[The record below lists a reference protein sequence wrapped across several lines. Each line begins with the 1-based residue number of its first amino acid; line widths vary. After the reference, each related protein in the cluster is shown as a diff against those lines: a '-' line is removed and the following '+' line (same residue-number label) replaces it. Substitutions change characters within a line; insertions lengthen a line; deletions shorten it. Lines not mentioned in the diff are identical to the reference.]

1 MASEDSARRS
11 GRSYAEAI
19 VLAAT
24 GAGLASLTWR
34 RWPDLLVDFGQ
45 QLYIPW
51 RLSQGERLGRDIFYL
66 HGPLSQHWHAL
77 LFSLFGVSFSTLIGA
92 NLLVVAT
99 LTIVLHRITLRL
111 ADRTAAFL
119 AALAFLTLFAF
130 AQYVQVGN
138 YNFMAPYTHEAAHGT
153 LLACAMVLFL
163 LRWLEEGHR
172 RDAGVAGILLGLTLL
187 TKAEVAL
194 SAVAAVLSAVAAASL
209 RPKPARPSRAAVV
222 LLAGGAVLPGAL
234 FFLFFSTYLDAG
246 HALRAAAAGF
256 VSLGGDLTRFALYR
270 HALGIDDPA
279 GNLLAAVLMGAW
291 GAGFLAA
298 AWGIDRFAARRVE
311 ATRAS
316 PLLAGLSVFVLLV
329 VADGVVPWM
338 ELPRLLPFAAAAAA
352 LVATVKLLKGSRR
365 AAGFLVMAVFALAM
379 TGKAALNLHLFH
391 YGFFLALP
399 ATVLVIAA
407 LAHHA
412 PRLLA
417 TRRGGGAVFRAV
429 AIAAVAA
436 CCLHH
441 VRWTKEIDGLKTLPL
456 GDGGDRIITFGPE
469 WSDQGPP
476 MKEALD
482 WIRRSTPPGS
492 SLVGLPEGIMLDYLA
507 RRVTTVPLINF
518 TTGEVIVWGET
529 TLLEA
534 LQRRPPDYVALVA
547 RKTEDLGLGRFGA
560 VPGYGR
566 RVVQWVETR
575 YETVARFGA
584 EPLAGVGFGVRILR
598 RRDVAREETPI
609 P

>member
-1 MASEDSARRS
+1 MPSEDSARRS
-11 GRSYAEAI
+11 GRPFAEGI

-24 GAGLASLTWR
+24 GAAMAFLTWR

-99 LTIVLHRITLRL
+99 LTFVLHRITLRL

-163 LRWLEEGHR
+163 LRWLEEGRR
-172 RDAGVAGILLGLTLL
+172 RDAGVAGLLLGLTLL
-187 TKAEVAL
+187 TKAEVAI
-194 SAVAAVLSAVAAASL
+194 AALAAALAAVAAASL
-209 RPKPARPSRAAVV
+209 RPTPRRPWRGAMV
-222 LLAGGAVLPGAL
+222 LLGGAVLPGAL
-234 FFLFFSTYLDAG
+234 FFLFFSTYLDRGRAW
-246 HALRAAAAGF
+246 RAAAAGF

-279 GNLLAAVLMGAW
+279 GNLLAAVLAGAW

-298 AWGIDRFAARRVE
+298 AWGIDRLGVRLRPFV
-311 ATRAS
+311 
-316 PLLAGLSVFVLLV
+316 AGLCVFIVLV
-329 VADGVVPWM
+329 VADGVIPWI
-338 ELPRLLPFAAAAAA
+338 ELPRLLPFAAAAAT
-352 LVATVKLLKGSRR
+352 LVATVRLLMGGRR
-365 AAGFLVMAVFALAM
+365 AAGFLVMGVFAVAM

-399 ATVLVIAA
+399 ATVLLIAV
-407 LAHHA
+407 LVHHA

-417 TRRGGGAVFRAV
+417 PRGGGAVFRAV
-429 AIAAVAA
+429 AIAAVVA

-441 VRWTKEIDGLKTLPL
+441 VRWTREIDGLKTLAI
-456 GDGGDRIITFGPE
+456 GEGGDRIITFGPE

-476 MKEALD
+476 MQEVLD
-482 WIRRSTPPGS
+482 WIRGSTSAGS
-492 SLVGLPEGIMLDYLA
+492 SLVVLPEGIMLDYLA
-507 RRVTTVPLINF
+507 RRVTTVPLVNF

-547 RKTEDLGLGRFGA
+547 RRTEDLGLGRFGA
-560 VPGYGR
+560 APGYGR
-566 RVVQWVETR
+566 RVVQWVEAR
-575 YETVARFGA
+575 YETAARFGA
-584 EPLAGVGFGVRILR
+584 EPLAGEGFGVRILR
-598 RRDVAREETPI
+598 RRDAARAETPV